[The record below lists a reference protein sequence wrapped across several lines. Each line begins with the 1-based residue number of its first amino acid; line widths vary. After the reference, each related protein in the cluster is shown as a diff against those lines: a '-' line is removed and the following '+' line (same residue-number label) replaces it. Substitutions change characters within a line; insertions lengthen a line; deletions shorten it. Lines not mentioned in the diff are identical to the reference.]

1 MHFSRMKNAF
11 LNIMLLAV
19 SIGVCFLVG
28 EFGLRFLG
36 YHGGVSF
43 RIEDA
48 MMVNDP
54 ILNWRH
60 RPNSEFYVGNVVY
73 RFNERGFRDH
83 SYPSD
88 KPENTLRIFLASDSI
103 GFGTNVRLEESY
115 PKILESLAG
124 VVSAP
129 VRTEVVNYSMPGL
142 SLRQKFHLVE
152 QYARD
157 YHPDVI
163 IIDYAINDIE
173 FETKKSIV
181 VEGDGACEVKLV
193 HLPIPCSLKD
203 RLKASAFLFLLQ
215 ESIENV
221 LHRMN
226 WEDRNHF
233 YAQVEG
239 DYYHRLYAM
248 SVKQEYLARWFRSI
262 GAYQKATGVPVLIP
276 IFPLIYDYSQYKWE
290 DLNQLII
297 QQCEANGLAY
307 VSLLNSYRTNPWNE
321 LRVQRGD
328 FTHPSV
334 KGNMI
339 AAKAILDALQAH
351 NLLMRRSRSVSM
363 RELHENDK
371 IYAEL
376 LRQ

>member
-28 EFGLRFLG
+28 EFGLRLLG

-48 MMVNDP
+48 VMVNDP

-83 SYPSD
+83 LYPSD
-88 KPENTLRIFLASDSI
+88 KPENTVRIFLASDSI

-181 VEGDGACEVKLV
+181 VEGDRACEVKLV
-193 HLPIPCSLKD
+193 HLPIPCSWKD
-203 RLKASAFLFLLQ
+203 RLKASAFLFVLQ
-215 ESIENV
+215 EGIENV

-351 NLLMRRSRSVSM
+351 NLLVRRLPPVLTRATP
-363 RELHENDK
+363 RE
-371 IYAEL
+371 
-376 LRQ
+376 